1 MTLRR
6 RRPGLVYPTWEDWI
20 VVGSGGSAP
29 AFNTGWSNASATY
42 YPKMAFR
49 MRETGIVDLVGCV
62 TTDGSWPHIFT
73 LPAGYRPLHATGIMP
88 FVRQRSGIK
97 SGQLLTVNDT
107 GDVYPSDATTSGDIN
122 YISGGFFI
130 DSANAI

>member
-1 MTLRR
+1 M
-6 RRPGLVYPTWEDWI
+6 YPTWEDWI

-49 MRETGIVDLVGCV
+49 MRETGVVDLVGCV
-62 TTDGSWPHIFT
+62 TTDGSWPLIFT

-97 SGQLLTVNDT
+97 SGQLLTVDNA
-107 GDVYPSDATTSGDIN
+107 GDVHPTDATTPGDVN